1 MHELSIAQSIV
12 EVVTAA
18 IADDPAAQVAVVH
31 LRIGRLAGIEAG
43 ALHFSYDLVVER
55 TRLAGSRLA
64 IEEVPVVIHCP
75 TCDAARE
82 LAGIQRFRCPVCD
95 TPSGDIR
102 RGRELEVASIE
113 LAVAEEQVT

>member
-1 MHELSIAQSIV
+1 MHELSIAHSIV

-18 IADDPAAQVAVVH
+18 LPDDGAVRVAVVH

-43 ALHFSYDLVVER
+43 ALLFSYDLVVDG

-64 IEEVPVVIHCP
+64 IEAVPVVIHCP
-75 TCDAARE
+75 ACDAERE
-82 LAGIQRFRCPVCD
+82 LPGIQRFRCPTCD

-102 RGRELEVASIE
+102 RGRELEVTSIE
-113 LAVAEEQVT
+113 LSVPEDQPA

>member
-1 MHELSIAQSIV
+1 MHELSIAHSIV

-18 IADDPAAQVAVVH
+18 LPLDERTGVAAVH

-43 ALHFSYDLVVER
+43 ALHFSYDLVVEG
-55 TRLAGSRLA
+55 TRLAGSRLV

-75 TCDAARE
+75 ACDAARE
-82 LAGIQRFRCPVCD
+82 LEGIQRFRCPTCD

-113 LAVAEEQVT
+113 LVVPEEQLT